1 MSSIFS
7 KLVPPG
13 RKGRRR
19 GVVTAE
25 YLFLLTLVGIG
36 AIVGLAVV
44 RNSLVQ
50 ELCELAQAI
59 SAIVTP

>member
-1 MSSIFS
+1 MIAKFMKAVLQRRGSS
-7 KLVPPG
+7 
-13 RKGRRR
+13 R

-25 YLFLLTLVGIG
+25 YLILLTLVGIG
-36 AIVGLAVV
+36 VIVGLAVV

-59 SAIVTP
+59 SAIITP

>member
-1 MSSIFS
+1 MSSF
-7 KLVPPG
+7 LNRLRPAFTQA
-13 RKGRRR
+13 RRR

-36 AIVGLAVV
+36 VIVGLAVV